1 MRWANNRSAKYCL
14 ARCGSDAA
22 LQTNISTL
30 AIARYGAALPNTLVK
45 RAAERGVTAMALT
58 VKIRLDLGQSMPSTM
73 RKSRSTPSERA
84 TSASW

>member
-1 MRWANNRSAKYCL
+1 MLR
-14 ARCGSDAA
+14 GSPLPILLRTGVACFAYHPVAA
-22 LQTNISTL
+22 MVLGGL
-30 AIARYGAALPNTLVK
+30 FALSFVVGFGLRRREPS
-45 RAAERGVTAMALT
+45 